1 MEPLTSATVFATVV
15 SLIAQF
21 RAERGA
27 SAITETGEFMSW
39 LAENRHLDIVKLLEL
54 NTSTT
59 ISIKALLAVN
69 QKELMQKLEQ
79 LDSALAIYAS
89 SLPEFADLATSL
101 RPNTALSD
109 QALSILSQLD
119 KSGGSKIMEMHMR
132 DFIILQIMDGSG
144 GNIEA
149 DDQRF
154 IEDDLKTLV
163 ESGLLRHD
171 VNSSNNNL
179 YLLTRTASKFVASF
193 NSEL

>member
-1 MEPLTSATVFATVV
+1 MEPLASATVFATVV

-27 SAITETGEFMSW
+27 SAITETGEFTSW

-163 ESGLLRHD
+163 ESGLLRKD
-171 VNSSNNNL
+171 INSSNNNV
-179 YLLTRTASKFVASF
+179 YFFTRAASKFVASF